1 MARILVLIVAT
12 IMPAAVGA
20 MFLLLVAY
28 AQSACPLSR
37 CSGES
42 GDVWMLPFLAA
53 PIGVTAIILT
63 IILAIIT
70 AVMAARGMR
79 S

>member
-1 MARILVLIVAT
+1 VLIVAT

-37 CSGES
+37 CNGEN
-42 GDVWMLPFLAA
+42 GDVWMLPFFAA
-53 PIGVTAIILT
+53 PIGVPAIILT

-70 AVMAARGMR
+70 ALMAARGRR